1 MTRELEAV
9 DWRGIRRE
17 YFKVVADL
25 PLVACVYDIDLDDR
39 VMNALGHTLAA
50 MDRIDSRMDRLSCGP
65 ERTAFGN
72 AVINW
77 MHGTQSADDRLD
89 CNFTAS
95 LIPLRNINQKQGTT
109 KPFLAAAQR
118 VFAASEAKRNAN
130 TMGHFIDSL
139 VAEGQAAAEM
149 ILLIMQGE
157 YNRGLS
163 SFLRQIMGIGTIVD
177 TLLDA
182 RGDYQRGELT
192 LVPGV
197 YFYCRLVLA
206 VIRRGPRLIMV
217 FPQRRLLFRYCLS
230 YLDRRSE
237 PLLPCDA

>member
-1 MTRELEAV
+1 
-9 DWRGIRRE
+9 
-17 YFKVVADL
+17 
-25 PLVACVYDIDLDDR
+25 
-39 VMNALGHTLAA
+39 
-50 MDRIDSRMDRLSCGP
+50 
-65 ERTAFGN
+65 
-72 AVINW
+72 
-77 MHGTQSADDRLD
+77 
-89 CNFTAS
+89 
-95 LIPLRNINQKQGTT
+95 
-109 KPFLAAAQR
+109 
-118 VFAASEAKRNAN
+118 
-130 TMGHFIDSL
+130 
-139 VAEGQAAAEM
+139 M

-237 PLLPCDA
+237 PFLPCDA